1 MHMFAIGMCLL
12 TPYPLDDNVSMLCS
26 LLLVLPRGRSRL
38 MRSLGF
44 HRKAL
49 PGADYLPIL
58 PPNCGFFFVVAAPLW
73 LKNWLPKVGGS
84 PALSLSWQ
92 EINRSAGSSGQ
103 TLPRLNCCVR
113 GVSVWD
119 F

>member
-1 MHMFAIGMCLL
+1 
-12 TPYPLDDNVSMLCS
+12 
-26 LLLVLPRGRSRL
+26 

-58 PPNCGFFFVVAAPLW
+58 PPNSGVFCRSGSTLVQELASKGWGLSCLIPL
-73 LKNWLPKVGGS
+73 
-84 PALSLSWQ
+84 WQ

-119 F
+119 FEQPNS